1 MKKKQLV
8 RSHVERCL
16 HEIWQTPTL
25 VRDGDGDYPF
35 RSETAAC
42 WVGIDTCVKP
52 WVVNVFAHAAFDV
65 VGNVKAL
72 REVNE
77 LNGRARS
84 VRVFWRGGVVVVQQ
98 VLPVDTVGVKV
109 LRHAL
114 DGVSSVADDIGPMF
128 AAMYDGSTP
137 YSSEGVDHAG

>member
-16 HEIWQTPTL
+16 HEIWQTPNL

-42 WVGIDTCVKP
+42 WVGIDTSAKP
-52 WVVNVFAHAAFDV
+52 WVVNVFAHAAFGV

-77 LNGRARS
+77 LNGRTRTAS
-84 VRVFWRGGVVVVQQ
+84 VFWRGGVVIVQQ
-98 VLPVDTVGVKV
+98 VLLVDSVRVMTLGQ
-109 LRHAL
+109 AL
-114 DGVSSVADDIGPMF
+114 DSVSSVADDIGPMF

-137 YSSEGVDHAG
+137 FTSEGVDHAG